1 MDLFSFWV
9 PFDVIEKG
17 GQPGVPEE
25 PGLIGGIMSV
35 ESPDQQNETIIQAG
49 MDFGYLL
56 SKGWINYEHQPGP
69 ENIIGEPIDVTPTTY
84 QGVPATA
91 FRGRLFLDRPRA
103 REVWDAAVAI
113 KKSGSTRRLGYSVEG
128 HTLFRDP
135 QDRKRVLKSRILNL
149 AVTAHPVAPDARLEV
164 LAKAASIGY
173 QAPATGGGSHG
184 PVVPQSLE
192 GRVSSATFDGGSR
205 SGRITV
211 EELARRLS
219 ATLSISYA
227 DALREAS
234 RIMRSA

>member
-135 QDRKRVLKSRILNL
+135 ADRKRVLKSRILNL

-173 QAPATGGGSHG
+173 QTPAAGGGSLG
-184 PVVPQSLE
+184 PVVPQSLAGSVANVDLNP
-192 GRVSSATFDGGSR
+192 GRM
-205 SGRITV
+205 TV
-211 EELARRLS
+211 EQFARRLA

>member
-35 ESPDQQNETIIQAG
+35 ESPDQQQETIIQAG

-135 QDRKRVLKSRILNL
+135 ADRKRVLKSRILNL

-173 QAPATGGGSHG
+173 QTPASGGGSLG
-184 PVVPQSLE
+184 LTIRPDRRSRP
-192 GRVSSATFDGGSR
+192 GVSRTAEGSR
-205 SGRITV
+205 GSQGLAALIARSSG
-211 EELARRLS
+211 ARPCTIEPCARF
-219 ATLSISYA
+219 
-227 DALREAS
+227 
-234 RIMRSA
+234 